1 MYQGRNMIT
10 HYSGHARALFLS
22 ALTATNSLDDAGPM
36 SCSVFDIQSRHTAP
50 AVIKHLW
57 VEQESSWP
65 RWALALGSW
74 AGNLTS
80 EVLAFD
86 EGGRGAPRSVNTKF
100 AHHGPNNTQHQH
112 AAVGRRNQSRLL
124 AQSQFCG
131 IAYGQLLVLTK
142 KKGDPGIRIASCRT

>member
-10 HYSGHARALFLS
+10 HNSGHARALFLS

-36 SCSVFDIQSRHTAP
+36 SCSVFDIQSSHTAP

-86 EGGRGAPRSVNTKF
+86 EGGPPVGQHKICPPWPEQHTTSARSGRTTEPVAFAGTIAVLWNCVWAIAGPHQKKRRPR
-100 AHHGPNNTQHQH
+100 HPH
-112 AAVGRRNQSRLL
+112 R
-124 AQSQFCG
+124 
-131 IAYGQLLVLTK
+131 QL
-142 KKGDPGIRIASCRT
+142 